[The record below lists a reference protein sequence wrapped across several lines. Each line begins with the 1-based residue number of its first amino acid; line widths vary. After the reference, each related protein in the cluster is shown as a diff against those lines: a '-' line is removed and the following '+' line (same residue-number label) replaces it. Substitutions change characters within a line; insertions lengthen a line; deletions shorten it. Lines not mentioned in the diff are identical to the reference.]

1 VAEGSHIS
9 DVHFF
14 DAVIHAQ
21 LGQEEQALDALERAV
36 RLGLPVRLIA
46 GNPQF
51 ADLFENERFKSLVGE
66 KLED

>member
-1 VAEGSHIS
+1 
-9 DVHFF
+9 VHFF